1 MDTVAVVLAG
11 GTGTRLY
18 PASRS
23 SRPKQLRAFGGDRS
37 LLARTVDRASF
48 ADEIYVL
55 TRDDLV
61 DEVRTEVPQAGLLVE
76 PSPKDTGPALAY
88 AMHRIEE
95 RHGECVCCCLP
106 SDHLISGD
114 FAATA
119 ERAARVAADTD
130 ALVTIGIEPTR
141 PATEYGYI
149 KPGRANDGYEAVE
162 QFVEKPDAQ
171 TAEQYVDERY
181 YWNAGMF
188 VWTPDAF
195 LDAAAESP
203 LEPLVAALESGH
215 PEAGFDDVEPV
226 SVDYAVLETAADV
239 AVVPASFEW
248 DDLGSWDAFERV
260 LERDE
265 QENVS
270 VGETIAIDA
279 RGNVLAGDDDT
290 LVSVCGV
297 DDLVVAAYDDRVL
310 VVPKAD
316 AQRVREVVDRLRSDG
331 RF

>member
-23 SRPKQLRAFGGDRS
+23 ARPKQLQAFGGDRS
-37 LLARTVDRASF
+37 LLARTVERASF
-48 ADEIYVL
+48 ADETYVV
-55 TRDDLV
+55 TREDLV
-61 DEVRTEVPQAGLLVE
+61 DQIRDEVPQAGILVE
-76 PSPKDTGPALAY
+76 PVPKDTGPALTY
-88 AMHRIEE
+88 ATHRIKE
-95 RHGECVCCCLP
+95 RHGECVCCCLH
-106 SDHLISGD
+106 SDHLIAGD
-114 FAATA
+114 FVATA
-119 ERAARVAADTD
+119 EQATRVAAETD

-149 KPGRANDGYEAVE
+149 EPGRAHNGYEEVD

-171 TAEQYVDERY
+171 TAEQYVQDGY

-188 VWTPDAF
+188 VWTPDAY
-195 LDAAAESP
+195 LREAAASP
-203 LEPLVAALESGH
+203 LEPLVTALDAGD
-215 PEAGFDDVEPV
+215 PDAGFDEVEAI
-226 SVDYAVLETAADV
+226 SVDYAVMESATDV

-248 DDLGSWDAFERV
+248 DDIGSWDAFERV

-270 VGETIAIDA
+270 LGETLAIDA
-279 RGNVLAGDDDT
+279 QGNVLAGDDDT
-290 LVSVCGV
+290 HVSVCGV

-310 VVPKAD
+310 VVPKD
-316 AQRVREVVDRLRSDG
+316 TAQRVREVVDRLRAEG
-331 RF
+331 TI